1 MIYKRFPFFF
11 LPLFFHLLHPY
22 PHLRSA
28 ASVVAL
34 VKPFTTSW
42 YVYNVYMSL
51 CVYVRSFTHSFSHL
65 FNIFQQADEKLFNY
79 WLFPES
85 INRSNR
91 CLYCYTE
98 CCSFE
103 CNKFHFTK
111 WRNEKKINKKWLI
124 AVTAVADSE
133 WDFGDEE
140 HREREKET
148 QKIEKLAYKIIKTHV
163 SFDRQNL
170 CRSAHNTRF
179 TI

>member
-1 MIYKRFPFFF
+1 MPSVWKSKGNFPFLFACCFMCNSFYFVAKSAPSSSHGFQWDIWIMIYKRFPFFF

-42 YVYNVYMSL
+42 YVYNIYMSL

-103 CNKFHFTK
+103 CNKFHFTMR
-111 WRNEKKINKKWLI
+111 RNEKKK
-124 AVTAVADSE
+124 
-133 WDFGDEE
+133 
-140 HREREKET
+140 
-148 QKIEKLAYKIIKTHV
+148 
-163 SFDRQNL
+163 
-170 CRSAHNTRF
+170 
-179 TI
+179 